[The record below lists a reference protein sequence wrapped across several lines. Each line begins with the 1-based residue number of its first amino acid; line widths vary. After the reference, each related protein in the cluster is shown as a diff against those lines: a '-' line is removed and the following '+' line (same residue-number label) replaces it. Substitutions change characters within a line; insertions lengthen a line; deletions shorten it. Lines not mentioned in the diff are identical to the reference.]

1 MLSRF
6 SLLSLVILVILVG
19 LAAKIF
25 LDGLPF
31 ELLFPRRARLLRLVE
46 PRRRL
51 FPILLR
57 LGFAALLRRCQISTA
72 KSGTTIS
79 TMKPYGLTKNACSP
93 ASASLCPT
101 TLPTSADTGTGTG
114 SAAGDASPFVRTYHS
129 PSSI

>member
-46 PRRRL
+46 P
-51 FPILLR
+51 I
-57 LGFAALLRRCQISTA
+57 CQISTA

-101 TLPTSADTGTGTG
+101 TLPTNADTGTGTG
-114 SAAGDASPFVRTYHS
+114 SADGDASPRVRMYHS
-129 PSSI
+129 PSSR